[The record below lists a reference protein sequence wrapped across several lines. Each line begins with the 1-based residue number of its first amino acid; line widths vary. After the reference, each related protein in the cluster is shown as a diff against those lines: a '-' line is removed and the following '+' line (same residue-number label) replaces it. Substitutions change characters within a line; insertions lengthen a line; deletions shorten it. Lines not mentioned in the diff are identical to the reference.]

1 MSALKQLLKQNSIA
15 QSSLCKPL
23 GVSTATVNLFVNHG
37 QRPKKNPEQFQSL
50 FTEILEAKGI
60 AADQI
65 QQALKTA
72 SNTENDQASAVR
84 CSHPT

>member
-37 QRPKKNPEQFQSL
+37 QRPKRTLSNSSL
-50 FTEILEAKGI
+50 YLLRFWKQKELQ
-60 AADQI
+60 QI
-65 QQALKTA
+65 KF
-72 SNTENDQASAVR
+72 NK
-84 CSHPT
+84 H